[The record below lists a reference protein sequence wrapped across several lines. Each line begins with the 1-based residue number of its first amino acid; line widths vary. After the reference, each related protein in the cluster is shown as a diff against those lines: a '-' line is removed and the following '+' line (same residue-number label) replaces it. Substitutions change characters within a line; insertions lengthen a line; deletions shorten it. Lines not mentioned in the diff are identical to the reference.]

1 MMNEQKS
8 GEWLPCLTGLRG
20 IAAVWVVLFH
30 FGRLSPL
37 PRVLYCYGGQML
49 SSFFILSG
57 IVLAYSYSEAVTA
70 RTVGWFKF
78 FNLRLARIVPVHVV
92 TWLIATVLHLG
103 FAWNYSVEIHP
114 WASWLTGLLCAQ
126 IYWPSQGLLYK
137 WNAPAWSISCELFF
151 YALFPF
157 LVPALGRWVR
167 SKGSAIVTMFC
178 LWFFEVVLF
187 LGATWIV
194 VTVIRSG
201 HSFLGYRTYGE
212 AKMGVLHV
220 FPLLRLGEFLIGM
233 CIGMAAL
240 RWGPL
245 LKSALSNN
253 LALGFSV
260 AAILGLT
267 QLPGLTSRTAGIQ
280 AYPLFVGFLALMLV
294 ALMSG
299 RTVLTTFLNSRP
311 IVFLGEISY
320 SLYLVHC
327 FFYPGQHPSKVI
339 YGLCFLGSIISAI
352 ALYLLV
358 ERPARSVWRK
368 FIKKP
373 SVPNVSPFKDL
384 SPSREGLGV
393 NNRIEVQN

>member
-1 MMNEQKS
+1 MMNEPKS
-8 GEWLPCLTGLRG
+8 RGWLPCLTGLRG
-20 IAAVWVVLFH
+20 VTAVWIVLFH

-37 PRVLYCYGGQML
+37 PRILYCYGGQML
-49 SSFFILSG
+49 SCFFILSG

-70 RTVGWFKF
+70 GTVGWFKF

-103 FAWNYSVEIHP
+103 FAWNYSVEVHP
-114 WASWLTGLLCAQ
+114 WASWLAGLLCLQ
-126 IYWPSQGLLYK
+126 IYWPTQGLLYK
-137 WNAPAWSISCELFF
+137 WNAPSWSISCELFF

-157 LVPALGRWVR
+157 LVPALGRWMK

-178 LWFFEVVLF
+178 LWFLEVILF

-194 VTVIRSG
+194 LAVIHSG

-220 FPLLRLGEFLIGM
+220 FPLLRLSEFLIGM

-245 LKSALSNN
+245 LTSARNAN
-253 LALGFSV
+253 LALGFGM
-260 AAILGLT
+260 AAILVLT

-280 AYPLFVGFLALMLV
+280 AYPLFIGFLVLMLV

-299 RTVLTTFLNSRP
+299 RTILTTFLNSRP

-327 FFYPGQHPSKVI
+327 FFYPGQHPSQVV
-339 YGLCFLGSIISAI
+339 YVLCFLGSIASAI
-352 ALYLLV
+352 VLYFLV
-358 ERPARSVWRK
+358 ERPARGFWRK
-368 FIKKP
+368 FIKKS
-373 SVPNVSPFKDL
+373 SVSQVSPFKDL

-393 NNRIEVQN
+393 NHRIEVQN